1 MTTNPYFLPHVDVSN
16 CAIKLLSDTVG
27 TEIIP
32 INVFEI
38 LEYIEELGI
47 TCKFTDEKFVD
58 NSEYAITELS
68 KDGQRRIYINSK
80 FYGSSF
86 QDITDTTKRRHC
98 RFTLAHE
105 LGHCFIPAHADY
117 LTQQLMLDKSNIHSK
132 KYLFTKEYE
141 ANTFASELLIPSS
154 TIGKIEQYGSDF
166 KQIVENISK
175 KYDTSFTATALKVVK
190 LLKDINCICIQFDA
204 DTKQIIQFKY
214 SDSFRDYKRG
224 LFFDRN
230 SQIYSGSITNL
241 LMRGDDRFCYQRY
254 DEAKRED
261 CSKIQRR
268 GKPTNSALLES
279 HYQSEHLQDI
289 GMSRPICCYTSK

>member
-1 MTTNPYFLPHVDVSN
+1 MTTNPYFLPNVDVSN
-16 CAIKLLSDTVG
+16 YATRLLSDTVG
-27 TEIIP
+27 AETIP

-47 TCKFTDEKFVD
+47 TCKFTDEKFED

-86 QDITDTTKRRHC
+86 QDITEITKRRHC

-117 LTQQLMLDKSNIHSK
+117 LTQQLMLDKSNLHAK
-132 KYLFTKEYE
+132 KYSFTKEYE

-204 DTKQIIQFKY
+204 DTKQIIQYKY
-214 SDSFRDYKRG
+214 SEAFGSYKKG
-224 LFFDRN
+224 LFFNRD
-230 SQIYSGSITNL
+230 
-241 LMRGDDRFCYQRY
+241 
-254 DEAKRED
+254 
-261 CSKIQRR
+261 SKIYGGSVTSSLMKGNDKSYYQKYNDPKDWFPNFY
-268 GKPTNSALLES
+268 GNDSAYLNEWAFKVGPSIVTFLELVDT
-279 HYQSEHLQDI
+279 SEYAL
-289 GMSRPICCYTSK
+289 YF

>member
-1 MTTNPYFLPHVDVSN
+1 MTTNPYFLPNVDVSIY
-16 CAIKLLSDTVG
+16 AIKLLSDTVG
-27 TEIIP
+27 TESIP
-32 INVFEI
+32 IDVFEI
-38 LEYIEELGI
+38 LEYIEELGVA
-47 TCKFTDEKFVD
+47 CKFTDEKFAD

-68 KDGQRRIYINSK
+68 KDGQRQIYINSK

-105 LGHCFIPAHADY
+105 LGHCFIPAHVDY
-117 LTQQLMLDKSNIHSK
+117 LTQKLMLDKSNLHSK
-132 KYLFTKEYE
+132 KYSFTKEYE

-204 DTKQIIQFKY
+204 DTKQVIQFKC
-214 SDSFRDYKRG
+214 SDSFKDYRRG
-224 LFFDRN
+224 LYFDRN
-230 SQIYSGSITNL
+230 SEIYSGSITNS
-241 LMRGDDRFCYQRY
+241 LMKGDDRFCYQKY
-254 DEAKRED
+254 DTPKDWFPNFYGNDNAYLNEWAF
-261 CSKIQRR
+261 SI
-268 GKPTNSALLES
+268 GSSIITFLELVDT
-279 HYQSEHLQDI
+279 SEYSL
-289 GMSRPICCYTSK
+289 YF

>member
-1 MTTNPYFLPHVDVSN
+1 MTTNPYFLPNVDVSN

-68 KDGQRRIYINSK
+68 KDGQRQIYINSK

-254 DEAKRED
+254 DDPKDWFPKFYGNDNAYINEWAFKVGP
-261 CSKIQRR
+261 SII
-268 GKPTNSALLES
+268 TFLELVDT
-279 HYQSEHLQDI
+279 SEYSL
-289 GMSRPICCYTSK
+289 YF

>member
-1 MTTNPYFLPHVDVSN
+1 MTTNPYFLPNVDVSN
-16 CAIKLLSDTVG
+16 YATRLLSDTIG
-27 TEIIP
+27 TETIP
-32 INVFEI
+32 IDVFEI

-47 TCKFTDEKFVD
+47 TCKFTDKKFED

-80 FYGSSF
+80 FYGRSF
-86 QDITDTTKRRHC
+86 QDITDITKRRHC

-117 LTQQLMLDKSNIHSK
+117 LTQQLMLDKSNLHAK
-132 KYLFTKEYE
+132 KYSFTKEYE

-166 KQIVENISK
+166 KQIVENKSK

-204 DTKQIIQFKY
+204 DTKQIIQYKY
-214 SDSFRDYKRG
+214 SEAFGSYKKG
-224 LFFDRN
+224 LFFNRD
-230 SQIYSGSITNL
+230 
-241 LMRGDDRFCYQRY
+241 
-254 DEAKRED
+254 
-261 CSKIQRR
+261 SKIYGGSVTSSLMKGNDKSYYQKYNDPKDWFPNFY
-268 GKPTNSALLES
+268 GNDSAYLNEWAFKVGPSIITFLELVDT
-279 HYQSEHLQDI
+279 SEYAL
-289 GMSRPICCYTSK
+289 YF

>member
-1 MTTNPYFLPHVDVSN
+1 MTTNPYFLPNVDVSN

-68 KDGQRRIYINSK
+68 KDGQRQIYINSK

-105 LGHCFIPAHADY
+105 LGHCFIHAHADY

-175 KYDTSFTATALKVVK
+175 KYDTSSCKT
-190 LLKDINCICIQFDA
+190 
-204 DTKQIIQFKY
+204 
-214 SDSFRDYKRG
+214 S
-224 LFFDRN
+224 
-230 SQIYSGSITNL
+230 
-241 LMRGDDRFCYQRY
+241 QRY
-254 DEAKRED
+254 
-261 CSKIQRR
+261 
-268 GKPTNSALLES
+268 
-279 HYQSEHLQDI
+279 
-289 GMSRPICCYTSK
+289 